1 MKKIHNFTLVELLV
15 TMGVFCILLMV
26 SMQIFGNAG
35 KLWTRSEQKNGVYAA
50 ARTAMEFISARIQ
63 SHAYTE
69 DMPFEISSTSGST
82 QYERIF
88 FPTAMPM
95 NRKDNDGKDRDKYS
109 LRFIG
114 FDLDQNTGVL
124 KMNIYSD
131 EGKTSFLNLMPP
143 YSAKRRGRSGG
154 GNIPRPTTADAAR
167 SWVRNAIFPSGSSP
181 DAYNSVEIVEN
192 VVNFR
197 MLCYDLPQD
206 PTSPQ
211 LILRDAR
218 PSADGVLTTP
228 PYMMI
233 IELQMLESKDQYRKW
248 RAASSDERTEI
259 KNEFGHTFHRALL
272 LGDRRKLKYD

>member
-50 ARTAMEFISARIQ
+50 ARTAMEFVSARIQ

-69 DMPFEISSTSGST
+69 DMPFEISSNGSGV
-82 QYERIF
+82 YNRIL

-154 GNIPRPTTADAAR
+154 GNIPRPATADAAR
-167 SWVRNAIFPSGSSP
+167 SWVRNAIFPSGSSLP
-181 DAYNSVEIVEN
+181 AYNSVEIVEN
-192 VVNFR
+192 VINFR

-206 PTSPQ
+206 PTSPT
-211 LILRDAR
+211 LTFRGFSD
-218 PSADGVLTTP
+218 DGALTTP

-248 RAASSDERTEI
+248 RAASNDERKEI
-259 KNEFGHTFHRALL
+259 ANEFGHTFHRALL
-272 LGDRRKLKYD
+272 LGDRRKLEL